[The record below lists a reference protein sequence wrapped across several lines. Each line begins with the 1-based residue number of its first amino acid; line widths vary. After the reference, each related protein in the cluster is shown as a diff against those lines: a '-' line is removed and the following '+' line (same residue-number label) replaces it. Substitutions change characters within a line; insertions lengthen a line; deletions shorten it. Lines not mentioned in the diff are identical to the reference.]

1 MKQHFR
7 IFLLCIFAAV
17 FSSTLYADDFANLK
31 GKRIVI
37 ADYNMNWTMTFPL
50 GSTQHTIGDKL
61 KYKLYVNDGS
71 QKLKKSYTG
80 NIIGLPILVEDVV
93 YITSSKGTIKEMRL
107 FLKSSSDDIVF
118 SVPLG
123 QTYSGGL
130 NYKIKR
136 TLSPDDVHI
145 NCFDYDEL
153 SSYAAEKTG
162 KQFYID
168 KEKGRKTFNGIE
180 IESGKLWFTYSQGDS
195 LGKYQLLPQTTNS
208 SSSNN
213 KFEYFR
219 DYCAKW
225 EDQLIED
232 AKSKADTLYISSLN
246 KQFGGKEIILNG
258 NGSAPVFFQEIKL
271 DNDDYAD
278 SYRYIM
284 FLKNSDGKVIKNSLI
299 PEKQNIILAED
310 FRKNEQLKQEEQER
324 IEKKNAK
331 QLAQEEAA
339 YKAKLIRKYG
349 KRKAS
354 IILEE
359 RVEIGFTKEMCI
371 EAWGEPY
378 DINRT
383 ITKYGTHEQWVY
395 GSGSYLYFDGNTLT
409 AIQN

>member
-1 MKQHFR
+1 MKQRFR
-7 IFLLCIFAAV
+7 IFLLYLYAAV
-17 FSSTLYADDFANLK
+17 CLSPLHADDFANLK

-37 ADYNMNWTMTFPL
+37 ADYDMNWTMTFPL
-50 GSTQHTIGDKL
+50 GSTQHTIADKL

-71 QKLKKSYTG
+71 KKLKTSYAG
-80 NIIGLPILVEDVV
+80 NIIGHPILVEDVV
-93 YITSSKGTIKEMRL
+93 YSTSSKGTIKEMRL
-107 FLKSSSDDIVF
+107 FLKSGSDDIVF

-130 NYKIKR
+130 NYKTKR

-145 NCFDYDEL
+145 NFFDYDEL

-168 KEKGRKTFNGIE
+168 KEKGKKTFNGIE
-180 IESGKLWFTYSQGDS
+180 VESGKVWFTYSQGDS
-195 LGKYQLLPQTTNS
+195 LGKYQLHPQTTNS
-208 SSSNN
+208 SSGNN

-219 DYCAKW
+219 DYYAKW

-258 NGSAPVFFQEIKL
+258 NSSAPVFFQEIKL
-271 DNDDYAD
+271 DNDDSAD

-284 FLKNSDGKVIKNSLI
+284 FLKNNDGKVIKNSLI

-324 IEKKNAK
+324 IEKENAR

-371 EAWGEPY
+371 ESWGEPY

-383 ITKYGTHEQWVY
+383 ITQYGTREQWVY
-395 GSGSYLYFDGNTLT
+395 GSGSYLYFEGNTLT